1 MISDDPHI
9 TNLYIQRQR
18 DWIHDLI
25 GRVINMETQILTL
38 NQRIVELE
46 AIEQQFNDLQ
56 KEVQSLRKESEQ
68 VDQYRRRIQE
78 LEVQRIKKTKGA

>member
-1 MISDDPHI
+1 MNSDNSEL

-25 GRVINMETQILTL
+25 GRVINMETQILSL

-46 AIEQQFNDLQ
+46 AMEQQFNDLQ
-56 KEVQSLRKESEQ
+56 KEVIPLRKEAEL
-68 VDQYRRRIQE
+68 VEQYRRKIQE
-78 LEVQRIKKTKGA
+78 IEVQRIKKTKGA